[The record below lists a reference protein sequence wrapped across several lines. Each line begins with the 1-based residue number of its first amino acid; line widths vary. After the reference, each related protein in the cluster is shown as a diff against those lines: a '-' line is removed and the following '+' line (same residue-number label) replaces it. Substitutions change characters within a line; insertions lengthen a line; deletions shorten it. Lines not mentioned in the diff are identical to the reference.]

1 MKLTACASL
10 TMHFDN
16 IWYWLPHT
24 VCTLSLRTAV
34 KSAVSA
40 PNMPNIDTHSF
51 DIEGSPAFKLIKLA
65 NLVTQEFE
73 REIAIQLDVSLV
85 EWRVIAAVYGRTGV
99 TAAEVANIIGH
110 NVMVV
115 SRAVNRLVSDARL
128 SRMKDDNDSRCL
140 ILKLTDKGRDLFQQI
155 SPMALRV
162 EESLFGTA
170 VPQEI
175 IAINRFL
182 ETGLRARGRGQ
193 QATGR
198 AFPTNNASLGKSLE
212 K

>member
-1 MKLTACASL
+1 
-10 TMHFDN
+10 
-16 IWYWLPHT
+16 
-24 VCTLSLRTAV
+24 
-34 KSAVSA
+34 
-40 PNMPNIDTHSF
+40 MPIIDTHTF

-73 REIAIQLDVSLV
+73 REIATQLDVSLV
-85 EWRVIAAVYGRTGV
+85 EWRVIAAVYGRSGV

-115 SRAVNRLVSDARL
+115 SRAVNRLVSDTRL
-128 SRMKDDNDSRCL
+128 SRMKDNNDSRCL
-140 ILKLTDKGRDLFQQI
+140 ILELTDKGRNLFEQI

-175 IAINRFL
+175 IVINRFL
-182 ETGLRARGRGQ
+182 ETGLKARDRGRPSMEK
-193 QATGR
+193 T
-198 AFPTNNASLGKSLE
+198 FPTNNASLSKSLE